1 MTDLSFFECNLHSFP
16 GTAPDIS
23 IISYFVTGT
32 RSTPKLLP
40 TNAILG
46 GAGALQ
52 RLRAAHG
59 ALAIAS
65 SFDFSAYSYVV
76 QLAHLHL
83 PILQWALLDVVNC
96 QTGRVVHRA
105 AGSRWL

>member
-1 MTDLSFFECNLHSFP
+1 MTDLPSLERNPHSFP

-32 RSTPKLLP
+32 RSTPKLLR

-83 PILQWALLDVVNC
+83 PILQ
-96 QTGRVVHRA
+96 
-105 AGSRWL
+105 